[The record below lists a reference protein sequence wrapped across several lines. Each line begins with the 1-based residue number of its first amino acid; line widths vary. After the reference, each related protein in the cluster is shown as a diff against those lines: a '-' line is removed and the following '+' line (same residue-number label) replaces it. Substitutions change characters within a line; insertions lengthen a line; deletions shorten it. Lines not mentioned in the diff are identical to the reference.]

1 MSIHRTD
8 QSLSLKAS
16 LLKDVPSAKVVA
28 SGNEEAVRKFVENIK
43 VNASA
48 DLPDFPLTSRT
59 PAATKFSR
67 AYLRFWQD
75 LVTAGSENAFV
86 DDWLMPK
93 LVIFFAAYAR
103 SPLRPLRFA
112 SASACFSLATALMTQ
127 LESVSFELKQRE
139 KQRRANESRG
149 SKVATQKLDASMEE
163 LQKRASRYEKAILQ
177 VWSLVF
183 VGTAWK
189 DRDPTIRTLAA
200 KQLGAWCI
208 KLPRLFMDSDRF
220 RYLTWLMADGQAE
233 VRLAAGE
240 ALQKLL
246 ETESLRHLLEN
257 YCSHLIDRILSFTRD
272 SNEKVAVVGV
282 QIARSLREHF
292 GRDYLT
298 DEVVR
303 EISLLISIDSPAL
316 RRAAG
321 AFALPDIIANAEDH
335 ARGDAQDDE
344 DDEEPKKGR
353 KKKTTKKDAAK
364 KDASASKSGSAQ
376 LKGAASARM
385 LSLIDFIPDL
395 TVHQELP
402 GVVVDAIWQ
411 NEPDSFLFQFEDI
424 GKMLSATDSTQ
435 LSDDK
440 LILLAEIVLAVIKKI
455 EDSSGSG
462 KAQRYSRPQLIKSY
476 TEVFHTLLPEL
487 FSSHKAEEKLLPSLI
502 SLTKFLNTTHIG
514 TLKAD
519 GTRNVRQ
526 PFDIFT
532 TIYPHEL

>member
-1 MSIHRTD
+1 M
-8 QSLSLKAS
+8 
-16 LLKDVPSAKVVA
+16 VA

-43 VNASA
+43 VNVSG
-48 DLPDFPLTSRT
+48 DLPDFPLASRT

-86 DDWLMPK
+86 DDWLLPK
-93 LVIFFAAYAR
+93 LMIFFAAYAQ

-112 SASACFSLATALMTQ
+112 SASACFSLCSALMTQ

-139 KQRRANESRG
+139 KQRRANESRSG
-149 SKVATQKLDASMEE
+149 SKVATQRLDASMEE
-163 LQKRASRYEKAILQ
+163 LQKRAQKYEKGILQ
-177 VWSLVF
+177 VWSDVF
-183 VGTAWK
+183 VRAAWK
-189 DRDPTIRTLAA
+189 DRDATLRTLAA
-200 KQLGAWCI
+200 KHLGAWCI

-257 YCSHLIDRILSFTRD
+257 YCTHLVDRIVSFTRD
-272 SNEKVAVVGV
+272 SNEKVAVIGV

-292 GRDYLT
+292 GRDYLSE
-298 DEVVR
+298 EVVR

-321 AFALPDIIANAEDH
+321 AFALPDIIANAEEH
-335 ARGDAQDDE
+335 ARGEAKDDDE
-344 DDEEPKKGR
+344 EDGEPKKGR

-364 KDASASKSGSAQ
+364 KDAAAAKSGAAQ

-385 LSLIDFIPDL
+385 LSLIEFIPDL

-402 GVVVDAIWQ
+402 GVVIDAIWQ

-424 GKMLSATDSTQ
+424 GKMLAATDSTQ

-455 EDSSGSG
+455 EDSTATG
-462 KAQRYSRPQLIKSY
+462 KAQRFSRPQLIKSY
-476 TEVFHTLLPEL
+476 TEVFHSLLPEL
-487 FSSHKAEEKLLPSLI
+487 FSSHKAEDKLLPSLI

-519 GTRNVRQ
+519 GTRNVRS
-526 PFDIFT
+526 PRHNFAT
-532 TIYPHEL
+532 TSL